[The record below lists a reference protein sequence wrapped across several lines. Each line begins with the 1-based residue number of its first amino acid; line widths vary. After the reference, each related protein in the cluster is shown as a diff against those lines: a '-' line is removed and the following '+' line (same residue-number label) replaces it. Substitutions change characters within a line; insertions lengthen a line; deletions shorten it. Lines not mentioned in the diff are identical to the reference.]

1 MLVYLNLAQ
10 SCCSKMWLLCTNT
23 VCEPRLRMDDINQKD
38 AYLWLR
44 RGWIFNLASICCR
57 PIMNSSHYIGKVG
70 DTQKNVNNSF
80 FPEEANHLIG
90 E

>member
-1 MLVYLNLAQ
+1 
-10 SCCSKMWLLCTNT
+10 
-23 VCEPRLRMDDINQKD
+23 
-38 AYLWLR
+38 
-44 RGWIFNLASICCR
+44 
-57 PIMNSSHYIGKVG
+57 MNSSHYIGEVG